1 MQFDNVHDAPQKRI
15 VQTTDVDEQAH
26 NLTLWQQI
34 YDQTSN
40 GQFYGCIEGI
50 DYPDSHVFKEFTQRA
65 LRQQC
70 NIAPES
76 LWLGIPALSTDSK
89 INGLQVESHHFMCRS
104 SDCEFELITPDD
116 FDIYGVVINRDTLLT
131 MADIQG
137 LTLKD
142 VSNQCCARL
151 ATSPTILAQTRTT
164 IEQLI
169 SHNHLGLH
177 TQLQQDILNT
187 LVLTLLT
194 DNHVNQQIA
203 PSYHHRLTVV
213 EQAKDYIQQH
223 PHQAITITQ
232 LCQHTH
238 VSRRTLQYSFES
250 ILGINPLRFL
260 RLTRL
265 NNVRRELKKP
275 QQDKPI
281 AVIAANWGFWHPGQ
295 FTKDY
300 TKLFA
305 ENPSQTRNRFQY

>member
-1 MQFDNVHDAPQKRI
+1 MQRDTEHDAPQKCI

-26 NLTLWQQI
+26 NLTSWQQI

-50 DYPDSHVFKEFTQRA
+50 NYPDSHLFKEFTLRA

-70 NIAPES
+70 NIAPDS
-76 LWLGIPALSTDSK
+76 IWLGIPALSSDSK
-89 INGLQVESHHFMCRS
+89 INGLQVESHQFMCRG
-104 SDCEFELITPDD
+104 SDCDFELITPEE
-116 FDIYGVVINRDTLLT
+116 FTIYGVVINRDMLFS
-131 MADIQG
+131 MAEIQG
-137 LTLKD
+137 IKLKHSMTQD
-142 VSNQCCARL
+142 NARQVVIPAVLNQARL
-151 ATSPTILAQTRTT
+151 T

-169 SHNHLGLH
+169 SHNGLGLC
-177 TQLQQDILNT
+177 TQLQQDILST
-187 LVLTLLT
+187 LVLTLLV
-194 DNHVNQQIA
+194 DNQANQHIA
-203 PSYHHRLTVV
+203 PSYHHRFDVV
-213 EQAKDYIQQH
+213 EKVKDYIHQH

-232 LCQHTH
+232 LCEHTH

-275 QQDKPI
+275 LQDKPI
-281 AVIAANWGFWHPGQ
+281 AVIAANWGFWHHGQ

-300 TKLFA
+300 TQLFA